1 MTTLRHTHVLL
12 AAEALKEILLGEKP
26 ADVILAERFRL
37 QRSAGSKDRA
47 QISALVYGVLRNYF
61 PLRAL
66 LGESAA
72 GVIEKDFRSPAL
84 ALGAAE
90 TLQLCAAQVLS
101 TPNHTLP
108 PLRELDA
115 AALHAQLAQSDP
127 SALTQAA
134 RHNLPEWLWQKLQ
147 EQYGEREASALA
159 LALNEPAPVDL
170 RVNTFKATR
179 EQAIEKLAQAGIA
192 SEATPH
198 SPVGVRLKKRVAL
211 QSSAAFR
218 EGWVEPQDEGS
229 QRLALHVAPMPGER
243 VADFCAGAGGKT
255 LALGA
260 QMNNQGE
267 LWAFDVSRARL
278 SRLEPRLL
286 RSGLSIVRSQV
297 LATDGTITKE
307 HSGYF
312 DAVLVDAPCSATGTL
327 RRNPEL
333 RLRTPDLGALQKLQ
347 LEILGRAADLVRD
360 GGRLIYATCSILRE
374 ENEAVVERFLQTH
387 SGFSAGAELRLLP
400 HRDGTDGFYAVTLR
414 RG

>member
-61 PLRAL
+61 PLRAV
-66 LGESAA
+66 LGESA
-72 GVIEKDFRSPAL
+72 ES
-84 ALGAAE
+84 
-90 TLQLCAAQVLS
+90 LQLCAAQVLNTS
-101 TPNHTLP
+101 GYELP

-115 AALHAQLAQSDP
+115 AALRAQLAQGDP
-127 SALTQAA
+127 SALTEAA
-134 RHNLPEWLWQKLQ
+134 RHNLPEWLWRKLQ

-170 RVNTFKATR
+170 RVNIFKATR

-192 SEATPH
+192 SETTPH
-198 SPVGVRLKKRVAL
+198 SPMGLRLKKRVAL

-229 QRLALHVAPMPGER
+229 QRLALHVAPKPGER

-260 QMNNQGE
+260 LMNNQGE

-278 SRLEPRLL
+278 SRLDLRLP

-333 RLRTPDLGALQKLQ
+333 RLRTPDLDTLQKLQ
-347 LEILGRAADLVRD
+347 LDILGRAAVRVRD

-387 SGFSAGAELRLLP
+387 AGFSAGAELQLLP
-400 HRDGTDGFYAVTLR
+400 HRDGTDGFYAVTLQR
-414 RG
+414 R